1 MTLMCLVDGS
11 ENYYST
17 CISSYS
23 EQPKLQ
29 WYTVNTMKI
38 SANKI
43 YDEGKKGHYTV
54 DLTLVRYFSLSLQ
67 MLIAMT

>member
-1 MTLMCLVDGS
+1 
-11 ENYYST
+11 
-17 CISSYS
+17 
-23 EQPKLQ
+23 
-29 WYTVNTMKI
+29 VNTMKI